1 MFAPLGPALAALL
14 VPGLLVAQLTAP
26 TAALAPPYAP
36 HPAPTP
42 AAPRPPASVSW
53 LAPVAGR
60 LVVLSAFDPPAETWL
75 PGHRGVDL
83 AAPLGTVVRAAG
95 AGVVTW
101 AGSLAGRGVVVVTH
115 PDGRR
120 TTYEP
125 VTATVLPGD
134 DVAAGDVL
142 GLTAGGSSHCGT
154 VPSCLH
160 WGLRR
165 GSDYL
170 DPMRLLVPGRPVLLP
185 R

>member
-1 MFAPLGPALAALL
+1 VFAPLGPALAALL

-26 TAALAPPYAP
+26 TAALAPPPAP
-36 HPAPTP
+36 HRLPAA
-42 AAPRPPASVSW
+42 AAPRPPGPVPW
-53 LAPVAGR
+53 LAPVAGG

-75 PGHRGVDL
+75 SGHRGVDL
-83 AAPLGTVVRAAG
+83 AAPPGTVVRAAG

-125 VTATVLPGD
+125 VTATVLPGEE
-134 DVAAGDVL
+134 VTAGEVL
-142 GLTAGGSSHCGT
+142 GSTAGGSSHCGA

-160 WGLRR
+160 WGLRQ
-165 GSDYL
+165 GADYL
-170 DPMRLLVPGRPVLLP
+170 DPMLLLDPGRPVLLP